1 MELINIRNVGD
12 HAFTLH
18 HDMYGKNHFPPGA
31 ERVVPIQ
38 VALVSF
44 GDPKLKGEEREIAYR
59 MARQMFGFYEGI
71 TPESSWTD
79 EVDNP
84 NDAPGTKIGPL
95 GPKYEAFDL
104 DDNQVRFVLDDR
116 YGDAGTTITTT
127 GFSAQDQIDNLQRQ
141 LDILSKQH
149 AALLNQSTVLPQQ
162 EIEMPEATDPEPA
175 ADDDDQGTK
184 GTEPAPAKKTTAAKV
199 PAAKKAADAPKP
211 AARPV
216 GKDKPG
222 TSPSGR

>member
-1 MELINIRNVGD
+1 MDLINIRNTGN

-18 HDMYGKNHFPPGA
+18 HDIYGKNHFPPGA
-31 ERVVPIQ
+31 ERVIPIQ

-44 GDPKLKGEEREIAYR
+44 GDPKLKGIDREVGYR

-71 TPESSWTD
+71 TPEDSWTD
-79 EVDNP
+79 EVDDP
-84 NDAPGTKIGPL
+84 NAAPGTKIGPL

-104 DDNQVRFVLDDR
+104 DGNRVQFVLDDPN
-116 YGDAGTTITTT
+116 GDGGTSLTST
-127 GFSAQDQIDNLQRQ
+127 GFSPQEQIDQLQKQ
-141 LDILSKQH
+141 LDHLAKQH
-149 AALLNQSTVLPQQ
+149 AALLNQTTVLPQQ
-162 EIEMPEATDPEPA
+162 EIEMPEAADPESDH
-175 ADDDDQGTK
+175 DDDDEDPK
-184 GTEPAPAKKTTAAKV
+184 PVPAKKTTAAKV